1 MVEAAYGRPEQA
13 GGASRQ
19 GSEARAVR
27 RRGAAVRAVAVVLAG
42 AGLVGALAPVAAAT
56 GARGARPAVDGGAVT
71 VAGSEPVAEVAGRA
85 DRAALDAAV
94 RAMVSPGGS
103 TAALGLV
110 TERGRPVWKGAA
122 GAADLATGA
131 PAAPDGRFRIG
142 SVTKTFVA
150 TVVLQLVAEHR
161 VGLDDPVERH
171 LPGLVPN
178 GAQITVRQLLG
189 HTSGIFNYTEDAS
202 FSFEESD
209 GTLQQWL
216 ATGRWRSYQPRELVA
231 LAAAHPAYF
240 APGQGWHYS
249 NTNYIIAGMLIERL
263 TGRSWAQEVE
273 RRIIRP
279 LGLSAT
285 SMPVDSPFV
294 PGPHAH
300 GYYKLADGPADTTLL
315 NPSMAGSAG
324 AGISTTADLT
334 RFISALLGGRLLGPA
349 ELAEMKRVSPES
361 GQAEYGL
368 GLQRTPT
375 ACGEYWGHGGGIPG
389 YTTLLYG
396 APDGKRQFAASV
408 NAYDLSDPA
417 ATNTAFENLV
427 ATGVCG
433 GRPPAA
439 AAPAGTPLAPEGIR
453 AGTGPLA

>member
-1 MVEAAYGRPEQA
+1 M
-13 GGASRQ
+13 
-19 GSEARAVR
+19 
-27 RRGAAVRAVAVVLAG
+27 AVVLAG
-42 AGLVGALAPVAAAT
+42 AGLVGALTPVAAAT
-56 GARGARPAVDGGAVT
+56 GARGARPAVDGAAVA
-71 VAGSEPVAEVAGRA
+71 VAGPEPVAEAAGRA

-110 TERGRPVWKGAA
+110 VERGRPVWKGAA
-122 GAADLATGA
+122 GTADLATGT
-131 PAAPDGRFRIG
+131 PASPDGQFRIG

-178 GAQITVRQLLG
+178 GGQITVRQLLG

-202 FSFEESD
+202 FAFEESE

-231 LAAAHPAYF
+231 LATSHPVYF
-240 APGQGWHYS
+240 APGKGWHYS

-279 LGLSAT
+279 LGLSGT
-285 SMPVDSPFV
+285 SMPIDSPFV

-361 GQAEYGL
+361 GQAYGL

-375 ACGEYWGHGGGIPG
+375 ACGEFWGHGGGIPG
-389 YTTLLYG
+389 YITLLYG
-396 APDGKRQFAASV
+396 AADGRRQFAGSV

-417 ATNTAFENLV
+417 ATDTAFENLV

-439 AAPAGTPLAPEGIR
+439 PVPAVPPVAPEGVR